1 MNEII
6 ALLMLIGVFGFLIF
20 IYVWILRRPQDFFPN
35 KKKTSKKTN
44 VLKRKIKNISRK
56 YYLKSIIHRSLRV
69 VNVS

>member
-35 KKKTSKKTN
+35 KKKTSKN
-44 VLKRKIKNISRK
+44 KRSKKKNK
-56 YYLKSIIHRSLRV
+56 K
-69 VNVS
+69 